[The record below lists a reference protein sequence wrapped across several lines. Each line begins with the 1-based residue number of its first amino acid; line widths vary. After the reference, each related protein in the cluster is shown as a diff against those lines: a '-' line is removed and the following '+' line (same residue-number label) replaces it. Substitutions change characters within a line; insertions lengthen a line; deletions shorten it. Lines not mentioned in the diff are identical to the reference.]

1 MERKEKTWKIVA
13 TVLAIVGAALLIVT
27 LVLRLTGKD
36 VTVLTYPIIG
46 VVILFLIADEMARMT
61 RRRIEKE
68 EAEREKAEHPE
79 ANTPEPTLPPEAF
92 DFETTSADEKEP

>member
-79 ANTPEPTLPPEAF
+79 ANVPEPTLPPEAF
-92 DFETTSADEKEP
+92 DFETTSADEP